1 MDFPQEIEIDFSGDD
16 LAAELFKATEVKAQG
31 GEVDDAV
38 IESMAE
44 AEAAFIPPKEVVE
57 PAPEKEMPAMPVDYY
72 DAAETTI
79 YMVDGVNRLAFP
91 WAYFRSAFTRHER
104 RLIKENVRL
113 FKVIERKPGG
123 SNFEALSDELKDIF
137 ERWLEVREIVA
148 EIPFTDKEV
157 EYLAKPLSK
166 VLEKYAKAPGPEAAL
181 GSAILMVYGKRIAP
195 IMSGL
200 L

>member
-1 MDFPQEIEIDFSGDD
+1 MEFPQEIEIDFSGDQ
-16 LAAELFKATEVKAQG
+16 LAEELFKATEVKAKG
-31 GEVDDAV
+31 GEVDDIV

-44 AEAAFIPPKEVVE
+44 AEADFIPNKEVE
-57 PAPEKEMPAMPVDYY
+57 KAPEKDIPALPVDYY
-72 DAAETTI
+72 EAAETTI

-123 SNFEALSDELKDIF
+123 SNFEALSDELKDIL
-137 ERWLEVREIVA
+137 ERWIEVREIVA
-148 EIPFTDKEV
+148 EIPFSDKEV